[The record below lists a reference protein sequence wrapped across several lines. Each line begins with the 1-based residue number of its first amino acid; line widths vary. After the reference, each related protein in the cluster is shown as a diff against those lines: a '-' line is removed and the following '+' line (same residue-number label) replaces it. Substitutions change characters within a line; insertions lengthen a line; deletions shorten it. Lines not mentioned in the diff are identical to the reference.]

1 MYLAYNV
8 YIYIQKEEEEVS
20 SRQGHHRA
28 SSSQFFLTWNVF
40 GEIRAE
46 WGQKRRKNS
55 FTAWMGVAVIRTRS
69 DTHTSGETEVV
80 KLKFVVREIPSVT
93 KWSSFPFKAGSALE
107 DYKPL
112 KIPY

>member
-1 MYLAYNV
+1 MTRQLRTLTTLPEVLSSIPSTHMGAHSHLSWDPMPSSSVSGDSDRVVMYLAYNV

-46 WGQKRRKNS
+46 
-55 FTAWMGVAVIRTRS
+55 
-69 DTHTSGETEVV
+69 
-80 KLKFVVREIPSVT
+80 
-93 KWSSFPFKAGSALE
+93 
-107 DYKPL
+107 
-112 KIPY
+112 

>member
-1 MYLAYNV
+1 
-8 YIYIQKEEEEVS
+8 
-20 SRQGHHRA
+20 
-28 SSSQFFLTWNVF
+28 
-40 GEIRAE
+40 
-46 WGQKRRKNS
+46 
-55 FTAWMGVAVIRTRS
+55 MGVAVIRTRS